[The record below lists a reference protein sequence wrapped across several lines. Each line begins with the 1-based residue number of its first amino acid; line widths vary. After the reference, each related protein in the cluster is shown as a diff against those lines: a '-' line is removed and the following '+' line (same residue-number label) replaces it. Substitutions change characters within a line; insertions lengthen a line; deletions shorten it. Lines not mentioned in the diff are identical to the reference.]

1 MDEQQ
6 ADKPEEQTPTQTSSH
21 SELMTEIV
29 QKVSQSVEQ
38 RLPQP
43 QPDTEQL
50 EDSATNPKKDLK
62 ETIKHELREILAVL
76 IYLGCWLSILATMKC
91 LVLLQYGINEFKNAY
106 IMAWITALAFAKVI
120 VIAQKLPIVN
130 KMRNRPLFWACVY
143 KACFFTVITLAAHR
157 AEERLM
163 HFTHDPNDV
172 FPVAGVIAHT
182 LSLFAI
188 FFILFAYRDL
198 DLMLGKGS
206 LKELFFKSRQAS

>member
-6 ADKPEEQTPTQTSSH
+6 ADKLKQTEAPDDSH
-21 SELMTEIV
+21 SELMAGIV
-29 QKVSQSVEQ
+29 QKISQSMDLDHQHFEVDH
-38 RLPQP
+38 
-43 QPDTEQL
+43 PDA
-50 EDSATNPKKDLK
+50 DSAAQQKKNLK
-62 ETIKHELREILAVL
+62 ETIKHEAREILAVL
-76 IYLGCWLSILATMKC
+76 LYLGCWLSVLATMKC

-106 IMAWITALAFAKVI
+106 MMAWITALAFAKVI

-130 KMRNRPLFWACVY
+130 KMKHRPLFWACVY
-143 KACFFTVITLAAHR
+143 KACFFTVVTLAAHR

-206 LKELFFKSRQAS
+206 LKEMFFKSRKV